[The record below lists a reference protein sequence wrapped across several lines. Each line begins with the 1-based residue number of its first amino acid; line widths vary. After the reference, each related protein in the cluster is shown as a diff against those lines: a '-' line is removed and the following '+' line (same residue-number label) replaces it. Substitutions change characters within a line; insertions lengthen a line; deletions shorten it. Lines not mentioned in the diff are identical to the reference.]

1 MTSECVYVT
10 SIIRF
15 CRADDVWPKFPWRS
29 FTLIILVK
37 RFFFSPL
44 VLALQGEL
52 VSFADYALL
61 TVLLPLGKASKFE
74 STATF
79 AQCHINSE
87 DVNKWINPH
96 HDENSTWIFERK
108 SGQPGF
114 GDSQSFFGIYQARIQ
129 GDNFTVQKFCIF
141 LAYFKKK
148 VSSYLLKMVKVFF
161 CVKSSSL
168 QNLDMCKEPL
178 SLIWPHF
185 QFPQFF
191 HVSFSLEFLGD

>member
-1 MTSECVYVT
+1 MD
-10 SIIRF
+10 F
-15 CRADDVWPKFPWRS
+15 CPSVISRLCRLCA
-29 FTLIILVK
+29 
-37 RFFFSPL
+37 
-44 VLALQGEL
+44 ANC
-52 VSFADYALL
+52 L
-61 TVLLPLGKASKFE
+61 TTCILPLGKASKFE

-96 HDENSTWIFERK
+96 HDENSTRIFERK
-108 SGQPGF
+108 SGSLPGSGQPGF

-141 LAYFKKK
+141 LACLKKK